1 MDYQDID
8 LLGDMNRATR
18 DNLGDNNNLMS
29 NSAEN
34 SGATAGTTGNST
46 NTANGGGRKPRNL
59 SSDATIEIESDN
71 PRSGIPIERQE

>member
-1 MDYQDID
+1 
-8 LLGDMNRATR
+8 MNLARAG
-18 DNLGDNNNLMS
+18 NLGENNNLLS

-59 SSDATIEIESDN
+59 SSDDTIEIESDN
-71 PRSGIPIERQE
+71 PKSGIPIERQE